1 MEWKLRIMIGVIQ
14 KYHKYKNSHSKTF
27 GSSLVNF
34 YDVGFKAGEMLKMIV
49 ENVESGNQE
58 ISKSKN
64 H

>member
-1 MEWKLRIMIGVIQ
+1 MIGVIQ
-14 KYHKYKNSHSKTF
+14 KYHRYKNSHSKTF

-34 YDVGFKAGEMLKMIV
+34 YDVGFKTDEMLKMIV

-58 ISKSKN
+58 INKSKN